1 MVLIGCASARG
12 TDGVELLA
20 AFEAMYEPDLD
31 TSVTYSVDSLVLSCK
46 DLEIVLS
53 IGRLAFFPA
62 VMIDGEEKGYAAYF
76 KGTGQIMFTPP
87 VAMEREQLDRF
98 FKTDSLNRS
107 FEEALFLF
115 SSDLTGTILE
125 RCRPI
130 EYLFR
135 EGERKDAKMLYKA
148 LTKDDN
154 RYYLYEALSNI
165 VHPTQRPYL
174 LANLEPDN
182 SDPIFYIYNPEH
194 REEVRLLKKY
204 SQIALSFMET
214 ICQYSEFVDEA
225 YYNINGLPKARLA
238 VDRYTVDAT
247 ISDGMDFEAMA
258 EMSFDVLVSPTQ
270 ILAMSLHHKLKVD
283 SIVDSA
289 GQQVAFY
296 RYEKGDEESRPLYLF
311 FDRPLESGEYVK
323 LKFYYQGDIIRKEMG
338 QCFVLAGG
346 GWYPRYGYRQ
356 RALFTLNF
364 KTPKKYAFISC
375 GKKVS
380 EEVREDTLVT
390 TWKVVPPAANVSFNI
405 GPLKKHSFEEKELA
419 PVNLYFS
426 EDFHRELVHELA
438 MSEQGTSRNPQKQV
452 GEDIVNS
459 LRLFNE
465 YFGPYPFEE
474 LIVSEILLLHGEAFP
489 GFLHLG
495 VETWI
500 NTDAW
505 GYDRTFRAHEVAH
518 QWWGVGVG
526 YETYHDQWLSEGL
539 AEYGAL
545 LYLQAAAGN
554 DKFIDRIRDYRNDIF
569 SARQYLLGSG
579 EESGPIALGYR
590 TASTK
595 TRGDYNLIIYKK
607 AALVVHMLRNML
619 LDLKTMKE
627 DVFQTMMKEF
637 FGANRGRDV
646 RSLDFRKAVEKYTGM
661 DMAWF
666 FDQWVYSSDLPT
678 YEFSYEY
685 ENEPG
690 GTFTARCSVLTTG
703 VPENFQMYV
712 PLEIEID
719 QDAKAYIRV
728 FIDRP
733 AFEFTLPGLPRK
745 PKKLRLNPFE
755 SVLARVKQ

>member
-1 MVLIGCASARG
+1 M
-12 TDGVELLA
+12 
-20 AFEAMYEPDLD
+20 FEPELD
-31 TSVTYSVDSLVLSCK
+31 TSVTYSVDSLHLTCTDFGLVLST
-46 DLEIVLS
+46 
-53 IGRLAFFPA
+53 GRLAFFPP
-62 VMIDGEEKGYAAYF
+62 VMIDGEGKTFAAYF
-76 KGTGQIMFTPP
+76 KGTGQMMFTPP

-98 FKTDSLNRS
+98 FNTDSLDRS
-107 FEEALFLF
+107 FEEALLLF
-115 SSDLTGTILE
+115 SSDLTGTILQ

-135 EGERKDAKMLYKA
+135 GEERKDAEKLFKMI
-148 LTKDDN
+148 TKDDN

-165 VHPTQRPYL
+165 VHPTQQPYL
-174 LANLEPDN
+174 LVHLEPDR
-182 SDPIFYIYNPEH
+182 SDPIFYVYNPES
-194 REEVRLLKKY
+194 REEVRLLKEY
-204 SQIALSFMET
+204 SQVGLSFMET
-214 ICQYSEFVDEA
+214 ICQYSEYIDEA
-225 YYNINGLPKARLA
+225 YYNINGLSKERLA
-238 VDRYTVDAT
+238 VDRYVIDAGIT
-247 ISDGMDFEAMA
+247 EGMDFEAVA

-270 ILAMSLHHKLKVD
+270 ILAMGLHHELKVD
-283 SIVDSA
+283 SILDSA

-296 RYEKGDEESRPLYLF
+296 RYEEGDEKSRPLYLF
-311 FDRPLESGEYVK
+311 FDRPLEAGEYIK
-323 LKFYYQGDIIRKEMG
+323 FRFYYRGDIIRKEMG
-338 QCFVLAGG
+338 QCFVSAGAS
-346 GWYPRYGYRQ
+346 WYPRYGYRQ

-364 KTPKKYAFISC
+364 KTPKRYAFIAC
-375 GKKVS
+375 GSKVS
-380 EEVREDTLVT
+380 EEERSDTLVT
-390 TWKVVPPAANVSFNI
+390 TWKVVPPAVNVSFNI
-405 GPLKKHSFEEKELA
+405 GPLKKHTLEQGDKT
-419 PVNLYFS
+419 PVEIYFS
-426 EDFHRELVHELA
+426 EDFHRELARELA
-438 MSEQGTSRNPQKQV
+438 GTEVAASRNTHKQA
-452 GEDIVNS
+452 GDDIVNALS
-459 LRLFNE
+459 LFNE
-465 YFGPYPFEE
+465 YFGPYPFGRPT
-474 LIVSEILLLHGEAFP
+474 VSELLMSHGEAFP

-495 VETWI
+495 FETWI

-554 DKFIDRIRDYRNDIF
+554 DKFIDRIRDYRNEIF

-579 EESGPIALGYR
+579 EASGPIALGYP

-637 FGANRGRDV
+637 FGANRGQDV
-646 RSLDFRKAVEKYTGM
+646 RTQDFRRVTEKYTGM
-661 DMAWF
+661 DMGWF
-666 FDQWVYSSDLPT
+666 FDQWVYSTDLPT
-678 YEFSYEY
+678 YEFSYAY

-690 GTFTARCSVLTTG
+690 GTYTARCTVVTSG

-712 PLEIEID
+712 PLELEID
-719 QDAKAYIRV
+719 ENSKAYIRV
-728 FIDRP
+728 FIDKP
-733 AFEFTLPGLPRK
+733 VFEFTLPGLPRK